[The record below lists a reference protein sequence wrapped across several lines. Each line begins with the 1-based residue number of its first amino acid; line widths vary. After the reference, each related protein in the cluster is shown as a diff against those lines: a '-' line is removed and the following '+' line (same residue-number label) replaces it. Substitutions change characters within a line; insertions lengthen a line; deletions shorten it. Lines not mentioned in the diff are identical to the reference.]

1 VVGVAALRVAAAGVA
16 SPVAPQAAEAAAA
29 RREAAE
35 AAEAAA
41 QRAVRPAAWGPGA
54 LNWSTI
60 LLGWVWRH
68 FATRELPVSDQR
80 IVNIADP
87 KALPG
92 KRTRVCEGLVPMGEW
107 RIVL

>member
-29 RREAAE
+29 RRE

>member
-29 RREAAE
+29 RREAV
-35 AAEAAA
+35 EAAA

>member
-1 VVGVAALRVAAAGVA
+1 VVGVAALRVAVAGVA

-29 RREAAE
+29 RKAAV
-35 AAEAAA
+35 EAAA
-41 QRAVRPAAWGPGA
+41 QRAVRPAAWGLGA

-87 KALPG
+87 GALPG
-92 KRTRVCEGLVPMGEW
+92 RRTKGL
-107 RIVL
+107 